1 MTLEQ
6 YLEAL
11 ADDEQPLR
19 ATDLMSLSDM
29 TPEDLR
35 LVGGVWPD
43 IDPSRKEAL
52 LSRLIDVSEDN
63 LDADFNDLFRLCLSD
78 ESPVVR
84 AKAIDGLWEC
94 DDRTLVTPLAALLAK
109 DPSDEARAAAA
120 TALGKFAALFQNGK
134 MLKKDGE
141 KIREV
146 LMCAIRDSRE
156 SLEVKRRA
164 IEAVAPFDTH
174 DVQQT
179 IQEAYDS
186 DVAGMRYSAVYAMGK
201 SCDSRWLPIILSELR
216 NPDAAMRYE
225 ASNACGAMGEE
236 PAVPHLIPLLEDD
249 DHQTQVSAISA
260 VGAIGGSL
268 ARKALLRCLKS
279 SDDVTAEVAKEAL
292 NSLEA
297 GEEALGFASDAYPK
311 RPPR

>member
-19 ATDLMSLSDM
+19 STDLMSLSDM

-35 LVGGVWPD
+35 LVGDVWPD
-43 IDPSRKEAL
+43 IDPGRKEAL
-52 LSRLIDVSEDN
+52 LSRLIEISEDN

-94 DDRTLVTPLAALLAK
+94 DDRTMVTPLAALLSK
-109 DPSDEARAAAA
+109 DPSNEVRSAAA
-120 TALGKFAALFQNGK
+120 TALGKFVALFQNGK

-146 LMCAIRDSRE
+146 LMRALRDSSE
-156 SLEVKRRA
+156 SLAVKRRA
-164 IEAVAPFDTH
+164 IEAVAPFNTH

-179 IQEAYDS
+179 IQEAYES
-186 DVAGMRYSAVYAMGK
+186 DVVGMRYSAVYAMGK

-279 SDDVTAEVAKEAL
+279 SDDVTVEAAQEAL

-297 GEEALGFASDAYPK
+297 GEEATGFASDAYPK